1 MKVMKKLNT
10 LRNGIL
16 SICILVA
23 PFIRVAAQD
32 EVVEAK
38 EIVKLQYFNRNN
50 SLQYFILESSLKKGR
65 QLEPQAGKVYQ
76 LYLDTNDAQHLIS
89 KMTTNQSG
97 KAKAVI
103 PVELKSNWNASG
115 SHHFI
120 AVSGDA
126 DSKTYEFDYTLAQI
140 SIDTLTIDSTRKVT
154 VRVMK
159 QEDGNWVPAPDVE
172 MKIGVARLGGV
183 LTIGDDETYTT
194 DSTGSVQTD
203 FNKINLPGDS
213 RGNLALV
220 AKVEDND
227 LLGNLFIEKNVPW
240 GTATSTKNDFFD
252 QRSLWSTRSKAPYW
266 LLFMAYSIVIAIW
279 FTIGLLILQIVRIK
293 KLGKG

>member
-1 MKVMKKLNT
+1 MLAI
-10 LRNGIL
+10 GF
-16 SICILVA
+16 LVA
-23 PFIRVAAQD
+23 PFMRVAAQEEAVESK
-32 EVVEAK
+32 EV
-38 EIVKLQYFNRNN
+38 VKLQYFNRNN

-65 QLEPQAGKVYQ
+65 IFEPQAGKVYQ
-76 LYLDTNDAQHLIS
+76 LFLDTNDAQHLIS
-89 KMTTNQSG
+89 KMITNQYG

-103 PVELKSNWNASG
+103 PVQLKSDWNASG

-120 AVSGDA
+120 AISEEGDKKNG
-126 DSKTYEFDYTLAQI
+126 STFEFDYTIAQI

-154 VRVMK
+154 VRIMK
-159 QEDGNWVPAPDVE
+159 QENGNWIPAPDVE

-194 DSTGSVQTD
+194 DSTGTAQTE

-213 RGNLALV
+213 HGNLVLV

-227 LLGNLFIEKNVPW
+227 QLGNLVIEKNVPW
-240 GTATSTKNDFFD
+240 GTVTSINNDFFK
-252 QRSLWSTRSKAPYW
+252 QRSLWSTSSKAPYW
-266 LLFMAYSIVIAIW
+266 LLFMAGSIVIAIW

-293 KLGKG
+293 KLGRDIND